1 MNFTDFKFLDLSKP
15 QKFKYLQNSFFLKNA
30 FIKKTQQ
37 NPLARTKRSVL
48 LWYWGKFIHVK
59 EVTIIMQNIIFRK
72 KIFEKFKSFQ
82 PLATTRWT
90 QECHWNIFKITW
102 AIIYPHFILE
112 GFSAQEHCAIKGI
125 FLVVLE
131 VGVFW
136 IVHGQHS
143 EWTSFHTYGNHYVI
157 LLTLSPINWTKDWE
171 K

>member
-1 MNFTDFKFLDLSKP
+1 M
-15 QKFKYLQNSFFLKNA
+15 
-30 FIKKTQQ
+30 
-37 NPLARTKRSVL
+37 ARTKRSVL

-82 PLATTRWT
+82 PLATTRWI

-102 AIIYPHFILE
+102 AIIYPDFILE
-112 GFSAQEHCAIKGI
+112 GFSAQENCAIKGN

-136 IVHGQHS
+136 IVHSQYS
-143 EWTSFHTYGNHYVI
+143 EWTSFHAYGNHYVI
-157 LLTLSPINWTKDWE
+157 LLTLSPHQLDQRLRKIIKSLL

>member
-30 FIKKTQQ
+30 IIKKTQQ

-82 PLATTRWT
+82 PLATTRWI
-90 QECHWNIFKITW
+90 QECHWNIFRITW
-102 AIIYPHFILE
+102 AIILPAFYFRRVLSSRALYHQRNLIGCVRGWSILN
-112 GFSAQEHCAIKGI
+112 SAWLI
-125 FLVVLE
+125 
-131 VGVFW
+131 
-136 IVHGQHS
+136 
-143 EWTSFHTYGNHYVI
+143 
-157 LLTLSPINWTKDWE
+157 
-171 K
+171 